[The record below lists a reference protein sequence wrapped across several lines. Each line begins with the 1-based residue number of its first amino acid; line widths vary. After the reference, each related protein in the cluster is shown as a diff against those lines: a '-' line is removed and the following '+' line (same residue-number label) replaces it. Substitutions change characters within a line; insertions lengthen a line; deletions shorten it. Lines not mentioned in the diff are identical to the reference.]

1 MNLMTSNRR
10 EREKNE
16 RRQLILETA
25 RTLFVEH
32 GYDAVTLRKVAER
45 IEYSTT
51 AIYAHFKDKKAL
63 IEELVHQDMA
73 AHMALFAEAT
83 TIADPV
89 ERLCE
94 LGRRYVAFGLELPNH
109 YWLMFI
115 AKRPGAGPTGP
126 DKGSYSVLLS
136 TVEDCI
142 ESGRVRPE
150 FCDANA
156 LSLLMWSTV
165 HGIVSLFI
173 SKGHM
178 DAFTGWKP
186 KETAELL
193 LKAQLD
199 GIFFRNSPELPKQP

>member
-126 DKGSYSVLLS
+126 DKGSYS
-136 TVEDCI
+136 
-142 ESGRVRPE
+142 
-150 FCDANA
+150 
-156 LSLLMWSTV
+156 
-165 HGIVSLFI
+165 
-173 SKGHM
+173 KGHM